1 MRYLCRISSVITDA
15 SGVDDEDGSGGN
27 TSGDKLLRTCLI
39 WEAEG
44 GADDSTESDDLVPT
58 RVIFSLD
65 EGRMKAGVE
74 LEEIASP
81 TRSCVA
87 SDAEPPPTGGR

>member
-1 MRYLCRISSVITDA
+1 MTID
-15 SGVDDEDGSGGN
+15 GVDDEGSGGN

-44 GADDSTESDDLVPT
+44 GADDSTEIDDLEPT
-58 RVIFSLD
+58 RVVVSPG

-81 TRSCVA
+81 TRSCEA
-87 SDAEPPPTGGR
+87 SDEEPPTGR

>member
-1 MRYLCRISSVITDA
+1 MSSVTLD
-15 SGVDDEDGSGGN
+15 GGDDDDGSGGN

-39 WEAEG
+39 WVEE
-44 GADDSTESDDLVPT
+44 GADDSTETDDLVHT
-58 RVIFSLD
+58 RAVISLG

-81 TRSCVA
+81 TRPCAA
-87 SDAEPPPTGGR
+87 SDEEPTLEGR